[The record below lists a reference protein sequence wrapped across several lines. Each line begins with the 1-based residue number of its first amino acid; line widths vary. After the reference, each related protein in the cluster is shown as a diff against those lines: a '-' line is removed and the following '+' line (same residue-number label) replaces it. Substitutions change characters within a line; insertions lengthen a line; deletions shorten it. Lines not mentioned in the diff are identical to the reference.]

1 MIYSMNNNTGIIA
14 INAVIMIGLFFLT
27 IPTVR
32 IAIAI
37 AGGLQNIM
45 SIIDSNTNI
54 FILI

>member
-1 MIYSMNNNTGIIA
+1 MNNNTGIIA